1 MTAVINVANDFSRL
15 PYGRYRWQGNF
26 SGEAFRE
33 DLLLPAMRSGDSI
46 IVDLDGTSGVGPS
59 FLEEAFG
66 GLIRAGLK
74 LDQVLSKLTIKSD
87 DDPSY
92 VEEVEG
98 YLREEAARG

>member
-33 DLLLPAMRSGDSI
+33 DLLLPALSRDGEVL
-46 IVDLDGTSGVGPS
+46 VDLDGTSGVGPS

-74 LDQVLSKLTIKSD
+74 LDQILSKLTIKSD
-87 DDPSY
+87 EDPSY
-92 VEEVEG
+92 VKEVEG
-98 YLREEAARG
+98 YLREEAART